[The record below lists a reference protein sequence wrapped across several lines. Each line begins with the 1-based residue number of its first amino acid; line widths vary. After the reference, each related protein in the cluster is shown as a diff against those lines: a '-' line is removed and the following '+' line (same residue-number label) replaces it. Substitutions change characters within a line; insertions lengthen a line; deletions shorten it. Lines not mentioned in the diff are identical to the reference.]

1 MFELIVESDFAAAH
15 FLREY
20 QGRCESMHGHNWRI
34 EVRLQAEVLDKLGMV
49 MDFGDVKKFV
59 NGILDDLDHGCLN
72 EKTPFGTANP
82 TTENIAQYIYKEL
95 ARQLP
100 DHIRVSRVSAWETDH
115 CGAAYF
121 ED

>member
-20 QGRCESMHGHNWRI
+20 QGRCESLHGHNWRV
-34 EVRLQAEVLDKLGMV
+34 EVRLQAQELDKLGMV

-59 NGILDDLDHGCLN
+59 NRVLDDLDHGCLN
-72 EKTPFGTANP
+72 EKIPFDTLNP
-82 TTENIAQYIYKEL
+82 TTENIARYLYHEL

-100 DHIRVSRVSAWETDH
+100 DHVRVSRVAAWETDH
-115 CGAAYF
+115 CGASYS